1 MATTQLDAECPVQ
14 QTILSAE
21 QTFSV
26 EVYAPRSDDEE
37 RSLWDVVHDL
47 GELGSRFVSVTY
59 GAGGTGER
67 RTLPTVQKLRDH
79 GQTPAVAHLTAA
91 GASAEHL
98 RHELES
104 FKDAGV
110 SSVLALRGDPPSAD
124 VEWEP
129 HPQGFRYASELVELA
144 LEVGGMTVGV
154 AAFPHAHPDSASVA
168 EDRKNLATKLAAG
181 ADFALSQHFFDPT
194 AFLNL
199 RDDMSPVSDAA
210 IVPGLIPIT
219 TPRLLRRAQIL
230 AGVSLTGPWADR
242 LAAVEDDPAE
252 FRKLGIAY
260 TAEVTGFLL
269 QEGVRHVHFY
279 TLNRATATTDVARAV
294 GLAPAIDD

>member
-1 MATTQLDAECPVQ
+1 MPATQLDADCPVQ
-14 QTILSAE
+14 QTIVSTE
-21 QTFSV
+21 PTFSV

-37 RSLWDVVHDL
+37 QSLWATVHDL
-47 GELGSRFVSVTY
+47 AELGSRFVSVTY
-59 GAGGTGER
+59 GAGGTGTR

-79 GQTPAVAHLTAA
+79 GKTPAVAHLTAA

-98 RHELES
+98 RQELES

-110 SSVLALRGDPPSAD
+110 SSVLALRGDPPTPDAA
-124 VEWEP
+124 WEP
-129 HPQGFRYASELVELA
+129 HPEGFRYASELVELA
-144 LEVGGMTVGV
+144 LEVGGMTIGV

-181 ADFALSQHFFDPT
+181 ADFAMSQHFFDPN

-219 TPRLLRRAQIL
+219 TPRLLRRAEIL
-230 AGVSLTGPWADR
+230 AGVELTGPWAER
-242 LAAVEDDPAE
+242 LSAVENDPVE

-260 TAEVTGFLL
+260 TAEVTQNLL
-269 QEGVRHVHFY
+269 AEGVAHIHFY
-279 TLNRATATTDVARAV
+279 TLNRATATTDVARAT
-294 GLAPAIDD
+294 GLA